1 MRYEVEPITW
11 ALRVYDEARTNDD
24 DYIASALVRKYG
36 DRGWMSS
43 ISSPRLFDALSVP
56 GAFDEF
62 LDRLGI
68 VCVEGYMSESMARAL
83 RMQASKQKD
92 WCDYYVARRG
102 LCAGR
107 TMPWVVLSKLEN
119 VNADD

>member
-1 MRYEVEPITW
+1 VRYEVEPITW
-11 ALRVYDEARTNDD
+11 ALRVYDDARTNDD

-43 ISSPRLFDALSVP
+43 ISSPRLFDALATP
-56 GAFDEF
+56 GQFAEF
-62 LDRLGI
+62 LDRLGV

-83 RMQASKQKD
+83 RMAASRYS
-92 WCDYYVARRG
+92 WCDFYVARRG

-107 TMPWVVLSKLEN
+107 TMPWVVLKKFENLEE
-119 VNADD
+119 DK

>member
-1 MRYEVEPITW
+1 VRYEVEPITW
-11 ALRVYDEARTNDD
+11 ALRVYDETRTNTD
-24 DYIASALVRKYG
+24 DYIASALIRRYG

-43 ISSPRLFDALSVP
+43 ISSPRLFDALAIP

-62 LDRLGI
+62 LDKLGI
-68 VCVEGYMSESMARAL
+68 VCLEGYMSEVMARAL
-83 RMQASKQKD
+83 RMQASKHP

-119 VNADD
+119 LEEDK